1 MEDRIPNGIITL
13 ITDFGTAD
21 GYAGAMKGVIWGIN
35 PRARIVDITHDI
47 RPQNIPHAAHVLETI
62 HPYYPPG
69 TIHVIVVDPGVGT
82 ERRAVA
88 VRTPQAY
95 LIAPDNGLLHPVIK
109 DVIEAVALTERRFW
123 REPVSATFHGRDIFA
138 PVAAC
143 LSQGAPL
150 GEFGPAISSL
160 KSLSMPRPAVERDE
174 VLVGHVI
181 HIDRFG
187 NAITD
192 LEPGDLPPGPFRIE
206 VKGRRI
212 EGLSRTYAEGEGLL
226 ALVGSNGRVEIAL
239 KNGSAAEALRLVIGD
254 RVEIRAT

>member
-1 MEDRIPNGIITL
+1 MEGGTPNGIITL

-47 RPQNIPHAAHVLETI
+47 RPQDIPHAAHVLETI
-62 HPYYPPG
+62 YPYYPPG

-88 VRTPQAY
+88 VRTREAY
-95 LIAPDNGLLHPVIK
+95 LIAPDNGLLHPIIK
-109 DVIEAVALTERRFW
+109 GVIEAVALTERRFW
-123 REPVSATFHGRDIFA
+123 RETVSITFHGRDIFA
-138 PVAAC
+138 PVAAY
-143 LSQGAPL
+143 LSQGVPL
-150 GEFGPAISSL
+150 GEFGPAVSSL
-160 KSLSMPRPAVERDE
+160 KSLSLPGPVIEQE
-174 VLVGHVI
+174 GNLIGHVI

-192 LEPGDLPPGPFRIE
+192 LEAGDLPPGPFRIE

-226 ALVGSNGRVEIAL
+226 ALLGSNGHLEIAL